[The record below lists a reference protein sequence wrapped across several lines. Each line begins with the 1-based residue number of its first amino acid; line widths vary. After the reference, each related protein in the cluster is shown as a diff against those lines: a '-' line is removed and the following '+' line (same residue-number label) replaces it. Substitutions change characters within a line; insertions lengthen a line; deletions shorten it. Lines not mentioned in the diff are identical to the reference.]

1 MWTVTEEDRQN
12 ARGGVNSPAAREA
25 QAQAAERA
33 AKRRERQ
40 AAAARRAA
48 KASRATGDA

>member
-1 MWTVTEEDRQN
+1 MMWTMTEDDKAN

-33 AKRRERQ
+33 KKRRDAFQKAQRKDQ
-40 AAAARRAA
+40 A
-48 KASRATGDA
+48 K